1 MSDPKNMEKSY
12 NNTQV
17 EIAEAVRKTFHPED
31 EILKEIRT
39 RCHKEGLPPIQVGDM
54 DALHLE
60 VITRAI
66 GAKKAVEI
74 GTLGGYSGVSIARGL
89 AKDGKLF
96 TFEYHPHHAKVAKES
111 FKKAHLENQVQ
122 IFVGAALDNLPKI
135 EKFGPFDLVFI
146 DAEKAHYYEY
156 FKAVEPKLS
165 KQAIIIADN
174 VGKLTEKMKDFLDY
188 IRNNQNYRNKLY
200 SFGEDAMEI
209 SEKI

>member
-1 MSDPKNMEKSY
+1 MDIDSL
-12 NNTQV
+12 
-17 EIAEAVRKTFHPED
+17 
-31 EILKEIRT
+31 LKEIEDFAIR
-39 RCHKEGLPPIQVGDM
+39 ENFPIVGPEKGKFLAERIEKYQPKNILEIG
-54 DALHLE
+54 ALIGYSAITMGRQLSQDGKITTLE
-60 VITRAI
+60 VNPQAAEKARENIKRAGLSDKIKVITGQAQNI
-66 GAKKAVEI
+66 I
-74 GTLGGYSGVSIARGL
+74 PTL
-89 AKDGKLF
+89 
-96 TFEYHPHHAKVAKES
+96 EES
-111 FKKAHLENQVQ
+111 
-122 IFVGAALDNLPKI
+122 
-135 EKFGPFDLVFI
+135 FDLVFI